1 MMDWQACFSLEQG
14 KTYRVRY
21 VRPWEDIV
29 REGTY
34 TFHGEVEPGN
44 RAIVVMDPGNTGDAA
59 TPGPIHILQIEEQVA
74 AGDIR

>member
-1 MMDWQACFSLEQG
+1 MMDWQACFAMKVG
-14 KTYRVRY
+14 TTYRVRY

-29 REGTY
+29 RVGTF
-34 TFHGEVEPGN
+34 TFHGEVMPGN
-44 RAIVVMDPGNTGDAA
+44 QAIVVMDPGNEGDAA